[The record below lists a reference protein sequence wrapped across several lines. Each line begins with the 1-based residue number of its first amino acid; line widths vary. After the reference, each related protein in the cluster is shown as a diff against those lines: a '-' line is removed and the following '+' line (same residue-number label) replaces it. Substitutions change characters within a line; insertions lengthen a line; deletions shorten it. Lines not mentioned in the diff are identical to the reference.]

1 MIRKGMMKHEK
12 SEVREGKRDTA
23 SEARFNW
30 GRDNNCGWSERG
42 RERVH
47 EGRGGGGGGGEG
59 RIRHQ
64 YVVHVVMVAYAHR
77 PYRKRTLVCLCV
89 RCLALLLAPLRAC
102 VCVEACGC
110 GEFISPALSFKFT
123 IFKRRPAVP
132 SFLPPHLPLQLS
144 VFHPSILFFSVSV
157 ARSLSLWLASRSIRQ
172 CSSSQ

>member
-1 MIRKGMMKHEK
+1 M
-12 SEVREGKRDTA
+12 
-23 SEARFNW
+23 
-30 GRDNNCGWSERG
+30 
-42 RERVH
+42 H
-47 EGRGGGGGGGEG
+47 EGRGGGGG

-64 YVVHVVMVAYAHR
+64 YVVHMVMVAYAHR

-89 RCLALLLAPLRAC
+89 RCLTLLLAPLRAC
-102 VCVEACGC
+102 VCEGLWLWRVY
-110 GEFISPALSFKFT
+110 ISCPLSFKFT

-157 ARSLSLWLASRSIRQ
+157 ALSLSLWLASRSIRQ